1 MYLVVRLINTHISF
15 FILGSKFISPSDK
28 FIIFVSQ
35 NVKKVIDGYKKD
47 KLRLIEERKFCCAP
61 EKL

>member
-1 MYLVVRLINTHISF
+1 MRLTNKVSIHIFLF
-15 FILGSKFISPSDK
+15 FILGSKFISPSDT
-28 FIIFVSQ
+28 FILFVSQ
-35 NVKKVIDGYKKD
+35 DVKKVIDGYKKD